1 MPSRKAALVTGGA
14 TGIGRSAVLALAR
27 AGFDVAVNYSSSETA
42 ARETAAEAEKLGA
55 RTLLVRCDVSDETGV
70 RAMLRAV
77 EEKFQRLDVLVNN
90 AGTTASWKPKDLE
103 TLSLE
108 EWDRVF
114 AVNVRGL
121 FQVTRAAVPLLR
133 KGEKPCVVN
142 TASIVGLRPGP
153 QPLPYAAS
161 KAAVV
166 NLTKTLAWNL
176 GPEIRVNAVAP
187 GWMEGDWMKRM
198 LKDKY
203 DDLMGKRAK
212 ATPLKR
218 VVTADDV
225 AETMMSLIQSNRF
238 VTGEV
243 VVIDGGFTG
252 FDLTCCRAWCRS
264 RRNSRSATARRD
276 TGRTSRSPKNFP
288 PCFGRFQDRIA
299 LVDGERR
306 YTYGEIDELSDNLA
320 LNLLELGLKPL
331 DRVVPTLPNIAEFVL
346 LYFALQKIGAIPI
359 AALVDAPLRRNQP
372 VRAALGATACVYP
385 ERQGDF
391 AFEPMIRRVQAE
403 NPHAR
408 ASAFRSPRLQA
419 PASSHE
425 AAPAAERAEEDP
437 RSIRPTRASSSFRA
451 APPASRS

>member
-1 MPSRKAALVTGGA
+1 M
-14 TGIGRSAVLALAR
+14 LALAR
-27 AGFDVAVNYSSSETA
+27 AGYAVVVNYSSSEKA

-55 RTLLVRCDVSDETGV
+55 QTLLVRCDVSDEAAV
-70 RAMLRAV
+70 RSMIQQT
-77 EEKFQRLDVLVNN
+77 KDQFGRLDVLINN
-90 AGTTASWKPKDLE
+90 AGTTAAWKPKDLE

-121 FQVTRAAVPLLR
+121 FQVTRACVPLLR
-133 KGEKPCVVN
+133 ESKGCVVN

-176 GPEIRVNAVAP
+176 GPDIRVNAVAP

-225 AETMMSLIQSNRF
+225 AETMMSLVESNRF

-243 VVIDGGFTG
+243 IVIDGGFT
-252 FDLTCCRAWCRS
+252 
-264 RRNSRSATARRD
+264 
-276 TGRTSRSPKNFP
+276 
-288 PCFGRFQDRIA
+288 
-299 LVDGERR
+299 
-306 YTYGEIDELSDNLA
+306 
-320 LNLLELGLKPL
+320 
-331 DRVVPTLPNIAEFVL
+331 
-346 LYFALQKIGAIPI
+346 
-359 AALVDAPLRRNQP
+359 
-372 VRAALGATACVYP
+372 
-385 ERQGDF
+385 
-391 AFEPMIRRVQAE
+391 
-403 NPHAR
+403 
-408 ASAFRSPRLQA
+408 
-419 PASSHE
+419 SS
-425 AAPAAERAEEDP
+425 
-437 RSIRPTRASSSFRA
+437 T
-451 APPASRS
+451 

>member
-1 MPSRKAALVTGGA
+1 LASTKVALVTGAA

-27 AGFDVAVNYSSSETA
+27 AGYGVALNYSSSEKA
-42 ARETAAEAEKLGA
+42 ARATAAEAEKLGA
-55 RTLLVRCDVSDETGV
+55 KTLVHRCDVSDEAGV
-70 RAMLRAV
+70 RKMIDTLRV
-77 EEKFQRLDVLVNN
+77 QFGRLDVLVNN
-90 AGTTASWKPKDLE
+90 AGTTASWKPRDLE

-121 FQVTRAAVPLLR
+121 FQVTRACVPLLR
-133 KGEKPCVVN
+133 EAKGCVVN

-176 GPEIRVNAVAP
+176 GPDIRVNAVAP

-225 AETMMSLIQSNRF
+225 AETMMSLIESNRF

-243 VVIDGGFTG
+243 IVIDGGFT
-252 FDLTCCRAWCRS
+252 
-264 RRNSRSATARRD
+264 
-276 TGRTSRSPKNFP
+276 
-288 PCFGRFQDRIA
+288 
-299 LVDGERR
+299 
-306 YTYGEIDELSDNLA
+306 
-320 LNLLELGLKPL
+320 
-331 DRVVPTLPNIAEFVL
+331 
-346 LYFALQKIGAIPI
+346 
-359 AALVDAPLRRNQP
+359 
-372 VRAALGATACVYP
+372 
-385 ERQGDF
+385 
-391 AFEPMIRRVQAE
+391 
-403 NPHAR
+403 
-408 ASAFRSPRLQA
+408 
-419 PASSHE
+419 SS
-425 AAPAAERAEEDP
+425 
-437 RSIRPTRASSSFRA
+437 T
-451 APPASRS
+451 

>member
-1 MPSRKAALVTGGA
+1 LPSRKAALVTGGA

-42 ARETAAEAEKLGA
+42 ARETAADAERLGA
-55 RTLLVRCDVSDETGV
+55 GTLLVRCDVSDEKGV

-90 AGTTASWKPKDLE
+90 AGTTAAWKPRDLE

-121 FQVTRAAVPLLR
+121 FQVTRAAVPLL
-133 KGEKPCVVN
+133 KKSQGCVVN

-203 DDLMGKRAK
+203 ADLMEKRAK

-238 VTGEV
+238 VTGEI
-243 VVIDGGFTG
+243 VVIDGGFT
-252 FDLTCCRAWCRS
+252 
-264 RRNSRSATARRD
+264 
-276 TGRTSRSPKNFP
+276 
-288 PCFGRFQDRIA
+288 
-299 LVDGERR
+299 
-306 YTYGEIDELSDNLA
+306 
-320 LNLLELGLKPL
+320 
-331 DRVVPTLPNIAEFVL
+331 
-346 LYFALQKIGAIPI
+346 
-359 AALVDAPLRRNQP
+359 
-372 VRAALGATACVYP
+372 
-385 ERQGDF
+385 
-391 AFEPMIRRVQAE
+391 
-403 NPHAR
+403 
-408 ASAFRSPRLQA
+408 AS
-419 PASSHE
+419 
-425 AAPAAERAEEDP
+425 
-437 RSIRPTRASSSFRA
+437 T
-451 APPASRS
+451 